1 MIMPMHELLQ
11 RAEQFR
17 QDDPDP
23 DTQAELDALLAR
35 ASDGRDAQAVAELR
49 DRFAVRLSFGT
60 AGLRGLL
67 GAGDNRMN
75 QRVVAQTTAA
85 LCAELAV
92 QVPNARQR
100 GLCVAYDGRHKSRV
114 FADEVEAVAAGAGFV
129 VRAFEEPVPTPL
141 LAFSVLATGAAAG
154 VMITASHNPAAY
166 NGYKVF
172 WQDGAQLNTP
182 HDSAIA
188 QRIERGPG
196 ARELPRTS
204 RAEAR
209 AHGTW
214 HSLAAMPQRYLAEL
228 QLRLHIPCNAQPPR
242 VAYSAM
248 HGVGEPMA
256 RAALELA
263 GVDDLASVAEQ
274 ALPNP
279 DFPTVRFPNPEEPGA
294 LDRLL
299 KLARDTRADLSL
311 ANDPDADRL
320 AAAVPGLDGEPRAL
334 TGNELGALLCDYLL
348 AQPSAAAATTKRCV
362 VTTIVTSPFAEHIA
376 RARGAHVEITLTGF
390 KWIIAKALELERQGM
405 LLALGF
411 EEALGYCVGDLVRDK
426 DGIAAAAHVAQMA
439 RWHAADGR
447 SLQRALDDLYV
458 RHGLW
463 KSRQVSI
470 ALSDQQAAQQVQ
482 RQLTA
487 LRRKPPSQ
495 IAGLTVS
502 SMQDLLY
509 GPNPTGLPASDVFI
523 FQLEGGQ
530 RITVRP
536 SGTEPKL
543 KLYLDCTRQVASLA
557 DLPSAHAKLEALLDR
572 FEHALRGMLVPQP

>member
-1 MIMPMHELLQ
+1 MIMPLHELLT
-11 RAEQFR
+11 RAERFR
-17 QDDPDP
+17 QDDLDLE
-23 DTQAELDALLAR
+23 TQAELDALLAR
-35 ASDGRDAQAVAELR
+35 AQQDELAQAELR
-49 DRFAVRLSFGT
+49 DRFATRLSFGT

-85 LCAELAV
+85 LCAELAANV
-92 QVPNARQR
+92 SNAQQR
-100 GLCVAYDGRHKSRV
+100 GLCVAFDGRHKSRA
-114 FADEVEAVAAGAGFV
+114 FADEVQAVASGAGFV
-129 VRAFEEPVPTPL
+129 VHAFEEPVPTPL
-141 LAFSVLATGAAAG
+141 LAFSVLVTGAAGG

-166 NGYKVF
+166 NGYKVY

-182 HDSAIA
+182 YDNAIA
-188 QRIERGPG
+188 QRIERSP
-196 ARELPRTS
+196 AVRELPRIC
-204 RAEAR
+204 RADAC

-214 HSLAAMPQRYLAEL
+214 HSLEALPQRYLAEL
-228 QLRLHIPCNAQPPR
+228 QHRLHKPCDAQPPR

-248 HGVGEPMA
+248 HGVGEPLA
-256 RAALELA
+256 RAALQLA

-274 ALPNP
+274 ALPHP

-299 KLARDTRADLSL
+299 KLARDSRADLAL

-320 AAAVPGLDGEPRAL
+320 AAAVPGPDAEPRPL

-348 AQPSAAAATTKRCV
+348 AHGDNPKRFI
-362 VTTIVTSPFAEHIA
+362 VTTIVTSPFAERIA
-376 RARGAHVEITLTGF
+376 RAHGARVELTLTGF
-390 KWIIAKALELERQGM
+390 KWIVKRALELQAQG
-405 LLALGF
+405 LQFVLGF

-439 RWHAADGR
+439 RWHAANGC
-447 SLQRALDDLYV
+447 SLWQALQTLYV

-470 ALSDQQAAQQVQ
+470 ALSDLEQAQHVQ
-482 RQLTA
+482 RQLTQ

-495 IAGLTVS
+495 IAGLPVS
-502 SMQDLLY
+502 SLQDLLY
-509 GPNPTGLPASDVFI
+509 GPNPSGLPASDVFI

-530 RITVRP
+530 RITIRP

-543 KLYLDCTRQVASLA
+543 KLYLDGTRQIA
-557 DLPSAHAKLEALLDR
+557 DHDELPSANAKLEGLLDR
-572 FEHALRGMLVPQP
+572 LEHTLRSLLLPPP

>member
-1 MIMPMHELLQ
+1 
-11 RAEQFR
+11 
-17 QDDPDP
+17 
-23 DTQAELDALLAR
+23 
-35 ASDGRDAQAVAELR
+35 
-49 DRFAVRLSFGT
+49 
-60 AGLRGLL
+60 
-67 GAGDNRMN
+67 
-75 QRVVAQTTAA
+75 
-85 LCAELAV
+85 
-92 QVPNARQR
+92 
-100 GLCVAYDGRHKSRV
+100 
-114 FADEVEAVAAGAGFV
+114 VEAVAGGAGFV
-129 VRAFEEPVPTPL
+129 VHAFEEPVPTPL
-141 LAFSVLATGAAAG
+141 LAYSVLVTRAAGG

-166 NGYKVF
+166 NGYKVY
-172 WQDGAQLNTP
+172 WQNGAQLNTP

-188 QRIERGPG
+188 QRIERGPA
-196 ARELPRTS
+196 ARELPRIC

-214 HSLAAMPQRYLAEL
+214 HSLEAVPQRYLADL
-228 QLRLHIPCNAQPPR
+228 QQRLHGPCNAHPPR
-242 VAYSAM
+242 VAYSAL
-248 HGVGEPMA
+248 HGVGEPLA
-256 RAALELA
+256 RSALQLA

-299 KLARDTRADLSL
+299 KLARETRADLAL

-320 AAAVPGLDGEPRAL
+320 AAAVPGADGEPRAL
-334 TGNELGALLCDYLL
+334 SGNELGALLCDYLL
-348 AQPSAAAATTKRCV
+348 QQPARTVQKRFI
-362 VTTIVTSPFAEHIA
+362 VTTIVTSPFAERIA
-376 RARGAHVEITLTGF
+376 RAHGARVEITLTGF
-390 KWIIAKALELERQGM
+390 KWIVQRALELEAQG
-405 LLALGF
+405 LQLVLGF

-439 RWHAADGR
+439 RWHAANGCT
-447 SLQRALDDLYV
+447 LQRALEDLYV

-470 ALSDQQAAQQVQ
+470 ALNDQTQAQQVQ
-482 RQLTA
+482 RQLTQ

-495 IAGLTVS
+495 IAGLAVS

-509 GPNPTGLPASDVFI
+509 GPNPSGLPASDVFI

-543 KLYLDCTRQVASLA
+543 KLYLDCTRKVASHA
-557 DLPSAHAKLEALLDR
+557 DLAAAHAKLEGLLAR
-572 FEHALRGMLVPQP
+572 FEQALRGLLLSQP

>member
-11 RAEQFR
+11 RAERFR
-17 QDDPDP
+17 QDDLDP
-23 DTQAELDALLAR
+23 ETQAELEALLAQ
-35 ASDGRDAQAVAELR
+35 AQHDAQALAELR
-49 DRFAVRLSFGT
+49 DRFSTRLSFGT

-92 QVPNARQR
+92 QVPNAPQR
-100 GLCVAYDGRHKSRV
+100 GLCVAFDGRHKSRS
-114 FADEVEAVAAGAGFV
+114 FAHEVQEVAGCAGFV
-129 VRAFEEPVPTPL
+129 VHAFEEPMPTPL
-141 LAFSVLATGAAAG
+141 LAFSVLVTGAAGG

-166 NGYKVF
+166 NGYKVY
-172 WQDGAQLNTP
+172 WQNGAQLNTP

-188 QRIERGPG
+188 QRIERGPA
-196 ARELPRTS
+196 ARTLPRIC

-214 HSLAAMPQRYLAEL
+214 HSLEAMPQRYLADL
-228 QLRLHIPCNAQPPR
+228 QQRLHGPCSAQPPR

-256 RAALELA
+256 RAALQLA

-299 KLARDTRADLSL
+299 KLARETRADLAL

-320 AAAVPGLDGEPRAL
+320 AAAVPGPDGELRAL
-334 TGNELGALLCDYLL
+334 SGNELGALLCDYLL
-348 AQPSAAAATTKRCV
+348 AQPPRTDQKRFI
-362 VTTIVTSPFAEHIA
+362 VTTIVTSPFAERIA
-376 RARGAHVEITLTGF
+376 RAHGARVEITLTGF
-390 KWIIAKALELERQGM
+390 KWILQRALELEAQGM
-405 LLALGF
+405 QLVLGF

-439 RWHAADGR
+439 RWHAANGCT
-447 SLQRALDDLYV
+447 LQRALEDLYV

-470 ALSDQQAAQQVQ
+470 ALSDHAQAQQVQ
-482 RQLTA
+482 RQLTQ

-543 KLYLDCTRQVASLA
+543 KLYLDCTRKLSNHEE
-557 DLPSAHAKLEALLDR
+557 LPSAHTKLEGLLDR
-572 FEHALRGMLVPQP
+572 FEHALRGLLLPQP

>member
-1 MIMPMHELLQ
+1 MIMPMRELLQ

-17 QDDPDP
+17 QDDLDP
-23 DTQAELDALLAR
+23 ETQAELDALLAR
-35 ASDGRDAQAVAELR
+35 AAHDEAAVAELR
-49 DRFAVRLSFGT
+49 DRFAMRLSFGT

-85 LCAELAV
+85 LCAELSL
-92 QVPNARQR
+92 QVPNAPQR
-100 GLCVAYDGRHKSRV
+100 GLCVAYDGRHKSRL
-114 FADEVEAVAAGAGFV
+114 FAEEVQAVAAGAGFV
-129 VRAFEEPVPTPL
+129 VHAFEEPVPTPL

-166 NGYKVF
+166 NGYKVY

-182 HDSAIA
+182 HDTAIA
-188 QRIERGPG
+188 QRIERGPN
-196 ARELPRTS
+196 ARALPRIS
-204 RAEAR
+204 REEAR
-209 AHGTW
+209 ARCVW
-214 HSLAAMPQRYLAEL
+214 HSLEALPQRYLIEL
-228 QLRLHIPCNAQPPR
+228 QKRLQGPCNAQPPR
-242 VAYSAM
+242 VAYSAL

-256 RAALELA
+256 RAALQLA
-263 GVDDLASVAEQ
+263 GVVDLASVPEQ

-279 DFPTVRFPNPEEPGA
+279 EFPTVRFPNPEEPGA

-299 KLARDTRADLSL
+299 ALLRETHADLAL

-320 AAAVPGLDGEPRAL
+320 AAAVPGPDGAPRAL
-334 TGNELGALLCDYLL
+334 SGNELGALLCDYLL
-348 AQPSAAAATTKRCV
+348 AQPLASAKAKRFV
-362 VTTIVTSPFAEHIA
+362 VTTIVTSPFAERIA
-376 RARGAHVEITLTGF
+376 RAHGARVEITLTGF
-390 KWIIAKALELERQGM
+390 KWIVAKALELERQGM
-405 LLALGF
+405 QLVLGF

-439 RWHAADGR
+439 RWHAGNGR
-447 SLQRALDDLYV
+447 SLLRALDELYV

-470 ALSDQQAAQQVQ
+470 ALSDHRQAQQVQ

-543 KLYLDCTRQVASLA
+543 KLYLDGTRQVASHEE
-557 DLPSAHAKLEALLDR
+557 LPTAHAKLETLLDR
-572 FEHALRGMLVPQP
+572 FEHTLRGMLVPQP